1 MVQQIIYLGGKQL
14 EKPKLTKEIM
24 QSERLRAKYVRD
36 VIDYLAWKLDVK
48 HVLSKPIETNQNKY

>member
-36 VIDYLAWKLDVK
+36 VIDYLVEQWDINR
-48 HVLSKPIETNQNKY
+48 VLAEPTEINNNH